1 MGEKTTREIME
12 ALAKP
17 FAPEDLEW
25 RLQKA
30 FRQKMFGIAVPYVTN
45 RAIQNRLD
53 TVVGPE
59 NWYNQ
64 YQPWMRFTVKVR
76 DKEDYKKWV
85 DKEVVSQLCGISIYL
100 PDQDRWIC
108 KWDGAEMTD
117 IEPVKGG
124 LSDSMKRCAVQW
136 GIGRVLYELDKTIF
150 VDIEEDRTGTLVIK
164 ESERAKLDREYL
176 SLLKKLEL
184 TPMPPFGVR
193 CELSHRLDPRDRPAG
208 EKPKS
213 VLPPAIPRRDSAP
226 QTMGVTGLATPA
238 PQQLFTPPGKQND
251 DYEFS
256 IYAAKVEQGT
266 NALNTHLVLVSRDGR
281 RLNTFVRGSHPELIP
296 GLKLAGTDLREMTTG
311 ATVYYLLRQY
321 KIIEDKAA

>member
-117 IEPVKGG
+117 IYAHLETT
-124 LSDSMKRCAVQW
+124 S
-136 GIGRVLYELDKTIF
+136 
-150 VDIEEDRTGTLVIK
+150 K
-164 ESERAKLDREYL
+164 ESSAAAME
-176 SLLKKLEL
+176 
-184 TPMPPFGVR
+184 TVF
-193 CELSHRLDPRDRPAG
+193 HIDP
-208 EKPKS
+208 
-213 VLPPAIPRRDSAP
+213 
-226 QTMGVTGLATPA
+226 
-238 PQQLFTPPGKQND
+238 
-251 DYEFS
+251 S
-256 IYAAKVEQGT
+256 IQAE
-266 NALNTHLVLVSRDGR
+266 
-281 RLNTFVRGSHPELIP
+281 I
-296 GLKLAGTDLREMTTG
+296 
-311 ATVYYLLRQY
+311 
-321 KIIEDKAA
+321 